1 MDRREFIKL
10 GGLGA
15 LASAGLLV
23 PLATVSA
30 KSASAL
36 SDRDFPK
43 RYTYPFRR
51 PPVLRTYAA
60 DTTDAYGRT
69 VKHYCVTARPA
80 QAQILER
87 LRTPVHGY
95 NGLVPGPTIRVE
107 QGDAVQLRVR
117 NKLPLI
123 NPISGRSF
131 STSTH
136 LHGSASLPQFDGY
149 ADDLT
154 YQDQCKDYVYPNFQD
169 ARTLWYHDHGVHR
182 TAENV
187 YAGLAAQYQLH
198 DPHEKAQLPQGE
210 YDVPIVLSDAMF
222 AANGSL
228 AFDSH
233 DDSGLWGDVVLV
245 NGVPW
250 PVLPVARRVY
260 RFRVLNASVS
270 RSYRPALST
279 GQALTIVATDGGM
292 VPVTQDV
299 PSYRHSPAER
309 YEVLVDFSRYAP
321 GTVVDLVNRSNP
333 NNRDYDHTGKIMRF
347 KVTDAP
353 FDAVNNTVPTWLD
366 IGTHASATMALA
378 GATPLR
384 RRNLRV
390 HRDDVTN
397 TWLLNDSTWDDVVDS
412 GHQRVFAN
420 PAVNDVEL
428 WTIENRGGGWFHP
441 LHIHL
446 VDFLVVGRN
455 TNGGKP
461 FPWEL
466 GAKDVVYVGEDE
478 TVRLIMK
485 FEVGKGAT
493 GGRYMIHCHNLP
505 HEDHDMM
512 TQYRVGADDASN
524 DPLGPST
531 RAVADTDPAQD
542 PVHYPEAYEPAPVG
556 SAEPG
561 S

>member
-1 MDRREFIKL
+1 
-10 GGLGA
+10 
-15 LASAGLLV
+15 
-23 PLATVSA
+23 
-30 KSASAL
+30 
-36 SDRDFPK
+36 
-43 RYTYPFRR
+43 
-51 PPVLRTYAA
+51 
-60 DTTDAYGRT
+60 
-69 VKHYCVTARPA
+69 
-80 QAQILER
+80 
-87 LRTPVHGY
+87 
-95 NGLVPGPTIRVE
+95 
-107 QGDAVQLRVR
+107 
-117 NKLPLI
+117 
-123 NPISGRSF
+123 
-131 STSTH
+131 
-136 LHGSASLPQFDGY
+136 
-149 ADDLT
+149 
-154 YQDQCKDYVYPNFQD
+154 
-169 ARTLWYHDHGVHR
+169 
-182 TAENV
+182 
-187 YAGLAAQYQLH
+187 
-198 DPHEKAQLPQGE
+198 
-210 YDVPIVLSDAMF
+210 MF
-222 AANGSL
+222 AADGTL
-228 AFDSH
+228 GFDDH
-233 DDSGLWGDVVLV
+233 DHSGLWGDVVLV

-250 PVLPVARRVY
+250 PVMKVKKRVY
-260 RFRVLNASVS
+260 RFRVLNASIS
-270 RSYRPALST
+270 RSYRLELST
-279 GQALTIVATDGGM
+279 GQPLVVVATDGGM
-292 VPVTQDV
+292 VPKPV
-299 PSYRHSPAER
+299 PVGSYRHAPAER
-309 YEVLVDFSRYAP
+309 YELLVDFRGLST
-321 GTVVDLVNRSNP
+321 GTVVNLVNRSNP

-353 FDAVNNTVPTWLD
+353 FDTVNNAVPERLD

-378 GATPLR
+378 GATPVR

-412 GHQRVFAN
+412 KFQRVFAN

-441 LHIHL
+441 MHIHL

-512 TQYRVGADDASN
+512 TQFRVGADDASN

-531 RAVADTDPAQD
+531 RAVVDEYPAED

-556 SAEPG
+556 SVDAVT
-561 S
+561 